1 MYRYLTIAAMLLCA
15 TACGLNELD
24 DQIIVPVVED
34 EFYLSLWESFSPE
47 KRELEFKL
55 RTIENT
61 YCKNA
66 SIRQEVKFFPGNI
79 QFSVNEIVQEAGC
92 DPGQAPAT
100 GTSKIGALPS
110 ALYSLDVKLREKVT
124 SKGQLTVSPESFDIS
139 LAKGGGII
147 LLQSQLR
154 RIPDQTIW
162 GFISFTNPALSP
174 EAQNLLRDI
183 STQCELQSF
192 RNGDYGYFSLQ
203 DGTLRFPNT
212 IAPPSALTFYYHYDG
227 TGEGLRS
234 LLESY
239 RAAHGGELA
248 VKIFNTR
255 GEEW

>member
-1 MYRYLTIAAMLLCA
+1 MYRYLAIAALLLCA

-47 KRELEFKL
+47 KRELEFRL
-55 RTIENT
+55 RTIQNT
-61 YCKNA
+61 DCKNA
-66 SIRQEVKFFPGNI
+66 SIKQVIKFFPGNI
-79 QFSVNEIVQEAGC
+79 QFSINEIVQETGC
-92 DPGQAPAT
+92 EPGQAPAT
-100 GTSKIGALPS
+100 GTAKIGALPS
-110 ALYSLDVKLREKVT
+110 VLYSLDVKLREKVT

-154 RIPDQTIW
+154 RIPDQMIW
-162 GFISFTNPALSP
+162 GFISYQEPALSQ
-174 EAQNLLRDI
+174 EAQNLLQDI
-183 STQCELQSF
+183 SAQCELQSL

-203 DGTLRFPNT
+203 DGTLRFTNT
-212 IAPPSALTFYYHYDG
+212 IAPSSALTFYYHYDG
-227 TGEGLRS
+227 TGDILRS

-239 RAAHGGELA
+239 RAAHSGKLT